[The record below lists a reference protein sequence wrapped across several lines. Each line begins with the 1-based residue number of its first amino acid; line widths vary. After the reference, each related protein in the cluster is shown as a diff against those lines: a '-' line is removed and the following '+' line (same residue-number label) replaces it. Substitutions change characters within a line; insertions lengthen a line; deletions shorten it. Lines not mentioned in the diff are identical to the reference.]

1 MKIVI
6 LLLTFSFATT
16 QSSAQSFSNW
26 MADNAR
32 PELQVRW
39 GTKKDAN
46 NYAYLV
52 VQIKSSKG
60 CKLNFTASQCN
71 ADNKDINGWRNAT
84 LLPNKTLQFSFKIM
98 NSCSNGFW
106 WWYRNYQSTAVR
118 ID

>member
-1 MKIVI
+1 MKPFSLILAICLIV
-6 LLLTFSFATT
+6 T

-26 MADNAR
+26 MADHVH

-39 GTKKDAN
+39 VTKKDVN
-46 NYAYLV
+46 NYMYLV

-60 CKLNFTASQCN
+60 CKLGFTASQCN
-71 ADNKDINGWRNAT
+71 TDKKDINGWKNTT

-106 WWYRNYQSTAVR
+106 WWYRNYQSTVVR